1 MVNFQKNINERKIM
15 FKLISKTIAAVAIVS
30 VALFGSANAKTLKI
44 ETHFTASSPNGE
56 VAAQFAKN
64 VEKFSGGSLKV
75 EMFYSSSVTGKSAEV
90 FNSAQ
95 TGIIDCD
102 MTGAGY
108 QTGKNAAFQFA
119 GDVMGG
125 YDNPYQQY
133 EFLNFPGAQEAVDAL
148 YNKYG
153 MTLIGWWIPGHESL
167 ISSRPIPDV
176 ASLKDFKFRSPPGME
191 SMIFTTLGAKPIVMD
206 FGEVPTALQTGLI
219 DGADYSSLATNYAGG
234 HYEQN
239 KYATYPGFHSMPA
252 DHLACNTKVWN
263 KLKPHEKGAM
273 LAAIEICGRTITSLV
288 ERKNAEAVKALN
300 EMGVTLHDWSKE
312 DRAKFRQ
319 AALGAWEEWKTKSP
333 EAAALIE
340 IHKAYMKANGIL

>member
-1 MVNFQKNINERKIM
+1 ML
-15 FKLISKTIAAVAIVS
+15 KLVTKLTAAIAVVS
-30 VALFGSANAKTLKI
+30 IALFGSAHAKTLKI

-75 EMFYSSSVTGKSAEV
+75 QMFYSSSVTGKSAEV

-167 ISSRPIPDV
+167 ISSSCLLYTSPSPRDV
-176 ASLKDFKFRSPPGME
+176 HLSRMP
-191 SMIFTTLGAKPIVMD
+191 
-206 FGEVPTALQTGLI
+206 
-219 DGADYSSLATNYAGG
+219 SSA
-234 HYEQN
+234 
-239 KYATYPGFHSMPA
+239 
-252 DHLACNTKVWN
+252 
-263 KLKPHEKGAM
+263 
-273 LAAIEICGRTITSLV
+273 
-288 ERKNAEAVKALN
+288 
-300 EMGVTLHDWSKE
+300 
-312 DRAKFRQ
+312 
-319 AALGAWEEWKTKSP
+319 
-333 EAAALIE
+333 
-340 IHKAYMKANGIL
+340 

>member
-1 MVNFQKNINERKIM
+1 MLKS
-15 FKLISKTIAAVAIVS
+15 ISKLTAAIAVVS
-30 VALFGSANAKTLKI
+30 IALFGSAHAKTLKI

-64 VEKFSGGSLKV
+64 VEMFSGGSLKIQ
-75 EMFYSSSVTGKSAEV
+75 MFYSSSVTGKSAEV

-191 SMIFTTLGAKPIVMD
+191 SMIFTALGAKPIVMD

-263 KLKPHEKGAM
+263 KLKPHEQGAM
-273 LAAIEICGRTITSLV
+273 KAGIEIAGRTITSLV

-300 EMGVTLHDWSKE
+300 EMGVTLHDWSRE
-312 DRAKFRQ
+312 DRLKFRN

>member
-1 MVNFQKNINERKIM
+1 
-15 FKLISKTIAAVAIVS
+15 
-30 VALFGSANAKTLKI
+30 
-44 ETHFTASSPNGE
+44 
-56 VAAQFAKN
+56 
-64 VEKFSGGSLKV
+64 
-75 EMFYSSSVTGKSAEV
+75 
-90 FNSAQ
+90 
-95 TGIIDCD
+95 

-191 SMIFTTLGAKPIVMD
+191 SMIFTALGAKPIVMD

-252 DHLACNTKVWN
+252 DHLACNTKVWK
-263 KLKPHEKGAM
+263 KLKKHEQGAM
-273 LAAIEICGRTITSLV
+273 LAAIEIAGRTITSLV

-300 EMGVTLHDWSKE
+300 EMGVTLHDWSRE
-312 DRAKFRQ
+312 DRLKFRQ
-319 AALGAWEEWKTKSP
+319 AALAAWEEWKTKSP

-340 IHKAYMKANGIL
+340 IHKAYMKANGIM

>member
-1 MVNFQKNINERKIM
+1 MINFQKNINERKIM

-75 EMFYSSSVTGKSAEV
+75 QMFYSSSVTGKSAEV

-191 SMIFTTLGAKPIVMD
+191 SMIFTALGAKPIVMD

-288 ERKNAEAVKALN
+288 ERKNAEAVKALK

>member
-1 MVNFQKNINERKIM
+1 MINFRKNINERKIM
-15 FKLISKTIAAVAIVS
+15 FKLISKTLAAVAMVS

-64 VEKFSGGSLKV
+64 VEKFSGGSLKI

-133 EFLNFPGAQEAVDAL
+133 EFLNYPGAQDAVDAL

-191 SMIFTTLGAKPIVMD
+191 SMIFTALGAKPIVMD

-252 DHLACNTKVWN
+252 DHLACNTKVWK
-263 KLKPHEKGAM
+263 KLKKHEQGAM
-273 LAAIEICGRTITSLV
+273 LAAIEIAGRTITSLV

-300 EMGVTLHDWSKE
+300 EMGVTLHDWSRE
-312 DRAKFRQ
+312 DRLKFRQ
-319 AALGAWEEWKTKSP
+319 AALAAWEEWKTKSP

-340 IHKAYMKANGIL
+340 IHKAYMKANGIM

>member
-1 MVNFQKNINERKIM
+1 ML
-15 FKLISKTIAAVAIVS
+15 KLITKLTAAIAVVS
-30 VALFGSANAKTLKI
+30 IALFGSAHAKTLKI

-75 EMFYSSSVTGKSAEV
+75 QMFYSSSVTGKSAEV

-191 SMIFTTLGAKPIVMD
+191 SMIFTALGAKPIVMD

-263 KLKPHEKGAM
+263 KLKPHEQGAM

-288 ERKNAEAVKALN
+288 ERKNAEAVKALQ
-300 EMGVTLHDWSKE
+300 EMGVTLHDWSRE
-312 DRAKFRQ
+312 DRLKFRN
-319 AALGAWEEWKTKSP
+319 AALGAWEEWKKKSP

>member
-1 MVNFQKNINERKIM
+1 ML
-15 FKLISKTIAAVAIVS
+15 KLITKITAAIAVVS
-30 VALFGSANAKTLKI
+30 IALFGSANAKTLKI

-64 VEKFSGGSLKV
+64 VEMFSGGSLKIQ
-75 EMFYSSSVTGKSAEV
+75 MFYSSSVTGKSAEV

-167 ISSRPIPDV
+167 ISSKPIPDV
-176 ASLKDFKFRSPPGME
+176 ASIKDFKFRSPPGME
-191 SMIFTTLGAKPIVMD
+191 SMIFTALGAKPIVMD

-288 ERKNAEAVKALN
+288 ERKNAEAVKALTA
-300 EMGVTLHDWSKE
+300 MGVTLHDWSRE
-312 DRAKFRQ
+312 DRLKFRN
-319 AALGAWEEWKTKSP
+319 AALGAWEEWKKKSP

>member
-1 MVNFQKNINERKIM
+1 ML
-15 FKLISKTIAAVAIVS
+15 KLITKITAAIAVVS
-30 VALFGSANAKTLKI
+30 IALFGSANAKTLKI

-75 EMFYSSSVTGKSAEV
+75 QMFYSSSVTGKSAEV

-167 ISSRPIPDV
+167 ISSKPIPDV
-176 ASLKDFKFRSPPGME
+176 ASIKDFKFRSPPGME
-191 SMIFTTLGAKPIVMD
+191 SMIFTALGAKPIVMD

-288 ERKNAEAVKALN
+288 ERKNAEAVKALTA
-300 EMGVTLHDWSKE
+300 MGVTLHDWSRE
-312 DRAKFRQ
+312 DRLKFRN
-319 AALGAWEEWKTKSP
+319 AALGAWEEWKKKSP

-340 IHKAYMKANGIL
+340 IHKAYMKSNGIL

>member
-1 MVNFQKNINERKIM
+1 ML
-15 FKLISKTIAAVAIVS
+15 KLITKITAAIAVVS
-30 VALFGSANAKTLKI
+30 IALFGSANAKTLKI

-75 EMFYSSSVTGKSAEV
+75 QMFYSSSVTGKSAEV

-167 ISSRPIPDV
+167 ISSKPIPDV
-176 ASLKDFKFRSPPGME
+176 ASIKDFKFRSPPGME
-191 SMIFTTLGAKPIVMD
+191 SMIFTALGAKPIVMD

-288 ERKNAEAVKALN
+288 ERKNAEAVKALTA
-300 EMGVTLHDWSKE
+300 MGVPLHDWSRE
-312 DRAKFRQ
+312 DRLKFRN
-319 AALGAWEEWKTKSP
+319 AALGAWEEWKKKSP

>member
-1 MVNFQKNINERKIM
+1 M
-15 FKLISKTIAAVAIVS
+15 FKLISKTLAAVAMVS

-64 VEKFSGGSLKV
+64 VEKFSGGSLKI
-75 EMFYSSSVTGKSAEV
+75 EMFYSASVTGKSAEV

-133 EFLNFPGAQEAVDAL
+133 EFLNYPGAQEAVDAL

-191 SMIFTTLGAKPIVMD
+191 SMIFTALGAKPIVMD

-263 KLKPHEKGAM
+263 KLKPHEQGAM
-273 LAAIEICGRTITSLV
+273 LAGIEIAGRTITSLV

-300 EMGVTLHDWSKE
+300 EMGVTLHDWSRE
-312 DRAKFRQ
+312 DRLKFRT
-319 AALGAWEEWKTKSP
+319 AALAAWEEWKTKSP

-340 IHKAYMKANGIL
+340 IHKAYMKANGIM

>member
-1 MVNFQKNINERKIM
+1 ML
-15 FKLISKTIAAVAIVS
+15 KLITKLSAAIALVS
-30 VALFGSANAKTLKI
+30 IALFGSAHAKTLKI

-75 EMFYSSSVTGKSAEV
+75 QMFYSSSVTGKSAEV

-191 SMIFTTLGAKPIVMD
+191 SMIFTALGAKPIVMD

-263 KLKPHEKGAM
+263 KLKPHEQGAM

-288 ERKNAEAVKALN
+288 ERKNAEAVKALQ
-300 EMGVTLHDWSKE
+300 EMGVTLHDWSRE
-312 DRAKFRQ
+312 DRLKFRQ
-319 AALGAWEEWKTKSP
+319 AALGAWEEWKKKSP

>member
-1 MVNFQKNINERKIM
+1 M
-15 FKLISKTIAAVAIVS
+15 FKLISKTLAAVAMVS

-64 VEKFSGGSLKV
+64 VEKFSGGSLKI

-252 DHLACNTKVWN
+252 DHLACNTKVWK
-263 KLKPHEKGAM
+263 KLKKHEQGAM
-273 LAAIEICGRTITSLV
+273 LAAIEIAGRTITSLV

-300 EMGVTLHDWSKE
+300 EMGVTLHDWSRE
-312 DRAKFRQ
+312 DRLKFRT
-319 AALGAWEEWKTKSP
+319 AALAAWEEWKTKSP

-340 IHKAYMKANGIL
+340 IHKAYMKANGIM

>member
-1 MVNFQKNINERKIM
+1 ML
-15 FKLISKTIAAVAIVS
+15 KLITKITAAIAVVS
-30 VALFGSANAKTLKI
+30 IALFGSANAKTLKI

-75 EMFYSSSVTGKSAEV
+75 QMFYSSSVTGKSAEV

-133 EFLNFPGAQEAVDAL
+133 EFLNYPGAQEAVDAL

-191 SMIFTTLGAKPIVMD
+191 SMIFTALGAKPIVMD

-288 ERKNAEAVKALN
+288 ERKNAEAVKALK

>member
-1 MVNFQKNINERKIM
+1 M
-15 FKLISKTIAAVAIVS
+15 FKLISKTLAAVAMVS

-64 VEKFSGGSLKV
+64 VEKFSGGSLKI

-133 EFLNFPGAQEAVDAL
+133 EFLNYPGAQEAVDAL

-273 LAAIEICGRTITSLV
+273 KAGIEIAGRTITSLV

-300 EMGVTLHDWSKE
+300 EMGVTLHDWSRE
-312 DRAKFRQ
+312 DRLKFRQ
-319 AALGAWEEWKTKSP
+319 AALAAWEEWKTKSP

-340 IHKAYMKANGIL
+340 IHKAYMKANGIM

>member
-1 MVNFQKNINERKIM
+1 MLKS
-15 FKLISKTIAAVAIVS
+15 ISKLTAAIAVVS
-30 VALFGSANAKTLKI
+30 IALFGSAHAKTLKI

-75 EMFYSSSVTGKSAEV
+75 QMFYSSSVTGKSAEV

-133 EFLNFPGAQEAVDAL
+133 DFLKFPGAQEAVDAL

-191 SMIFTTLGAKPIVMD
+191 SMIFTALGAKPIVMD

-273 LAAIEICGRTITSLV
+273 KAGIEIAGRTITSLV

-300 EMGVTLHDWSKE
+300 EMGVTLHDWSRE
-312 DRAKFRQ
+312 DRLKFRQ
-319 AALGAWEEWKTKSP
+319 AALAAWEEWKTKSP

-340 IHKAYMKANGIL
+340 IHKAYMKANGIM

>member
-1 MVNFQKNINERKIM
+1 ML
-15 FKLISKTIAAVAIVS
+15 KLVTKLTAAIAVVS
-30 VALFGSANAKTLKI
+30 IALFGSANAKTLKI

-75 EMFYSSSVTGKSAEV
+75 QMFYSSSVTGKSAEV

-191 SMIFTTLGAKPIVMD
+191 SMIFTALGAKPIVMD

-263 KLKPHEKGAM
+263 KLKPHEQGAM

-288 ERKNAEAVKALN
+288 ERKNAEAVKALQ
-300 EMGVTLHDWSKE
+300 EMGLTLHDCSRE
-312 DRAKFRQ
+312 DRLKFRQ
-319 AALGAWEEWKTKSP
+319 AALGAWEEWKKKSP

>member
-1 MVNFQKNINERKIM
+1 ML
-15 FKLISKTIAAVAIVS
+15 KLISKTIAAVAIVS

-191 SMIFTTLGAKPIVMD
+191 SMIFTALGAKPIVMD

-288 ERKNAEAVKALN
+288 ERKNAEAVKALK

>member
-1 MVNFQKNINERKIM
+1 ML
-15 FKLISKTIAAVAIVS
+15 KLITKLTAAIAVVS
-30 VALFGSANAKTLKI
+30 IALFGSAHAKTLKI

-75 EMFYSSSVTGKSAEV
+75 QMFYSSSVTGKSAEV

-191 SMIFTTLGAKPIVMD
+191 SMIFTALGAKPIVMD

-252 DHLACNTKVWN
+252 DHLAGNTKVWN

-273 LAAIEICGRTITSLV
+273 KAGIEIAGRTITSLV

-300 EMGVTLHDWSKE
+300 EMGVTLHDWSRE
-312 DRAKFRQ
+312 DRLKFRQ
-319 AALGAWEEWKTKSP
+319 AALAAWEEWKTKSP

-340 IHKAYMKANGIL
+340 IHKAYMKANGIM

>member
-1 MVNFQKNINERKIM
+1 ML
-15 FKLISKTIAAVAIVS
+15 KLITKLTAAIAVVS
-30 VALFGSANAKTLKI
+30 IALFGSAHAKTLKI

-75 EMFYSSSVTGKSAEV
+75 QMFYSSSVTGKSAEV

-167 ISSRPIPDV
+167 ISSKPIPDV
-176 ASLKDFKFRSPPGME
+176 ASIKDFKFRSPPGME
-191 SMIFTTLGAKPIVMD
+191 SMIFTALGAKPIVMD

-263 KLKPHEKGAM
+263 KLKPHEQGAM

-288 ERKNAEAVKALN
+288 ERKNAEAVKALQ
-300 EMGVTLHDWSKE
+300 EMGVTLHDWSRE
-312 DRAKFRQ
+312 DRLKFRQ
-319 AALGAWEEWKTKSP
+319 AALGAWEEWKKKSP

>member
-1 MVNFQKNINERKIM
+1 M

-64 VEKFSGGSLKV
+64 VEMFSGGSLKV
-75 EMFYSSSVTGKSAEV
+75 QMFYSSSVTGKSAEV

-191 SMIFTTLGAKPIVMD
+191 SMIFTALGAKPIVMD

>member
-1 MVNFQKNINERKIM
+1 MINFRKNINERKIM

-191 SMIFTTLGAKPIVMD
+191 SMIFTSLGAKPIVMD

-252 DHLACNTKVWN
+252 DHLACNTKVWK
-263 KLKPHEKGAM
+263 KLKKHEQGAM
-273 LAAIEICGRTITSLV
+273 LAAIEIAGRTITSLV

-300 EMGVTLHDWSKE
+300 EMGVTLHDWSRE
-312 DRAKFRQ
+312 DRLKFRQ
-319 AALGAWEEWKTKSP
+319 AALAAWEEWKTKSP

-340 IHKAYMKANGIL
+340 IHKAYMKANGIM

>member
-1 MVNFQKNINERKIM
+1 ML
-15 FKLISKTIAAVAIVS
+15 KLITKTIAAVAVVS
-30 VALFGSANAKTLKI
+30 VALLGSVNAKTLKI
-44 ETHFTASSPNGE
+44 ETHFTANSPNGE

-64 VEKFSGGSLKV
+64 VEMFSGGSLKI
-75 EMFYSSSVTGKSAEV
+75 EMFYSSSVSGKSAEV

-133 EFLNFPGAQEAVDAL
+133 DFLKFPGAQDAVDAL

-167 ISSRPIPDV
+167 ISSVPIPDV
-176 ASLKDFKFRSPPGME
+176 ASIKDFKFRSPPGME
-191 SMIFTTLGAKPIVMD
+191 SMIFADLGAKPIVMD

-219 DGADYSSLATNYAGG
+219 DGADYSSLATNTAGG
-234 HYEQN
+234 HYEHN
-239 KYATYPGFHSMPA
+239 NYATSTCFHSMPA
-252 DHLACNTKVWN
+252 DYSACNSTVREKR
-263 KLKPHEKGAM
+263 KMHERDAM
-273 LAAIEICGRTITSLV
+273 IAGIEIASRTITRLV
-288 ERKNAEAVKALN
+288 ERKHAVAVKILN
-300 EMGVTLHDWSKE
+300 AQGDTLHDWAPSE
-312 DRAKFRQ
+312 RAKFR
-319 AALGAWEEWKTKSP
+319 ASALRAWETWKTRSP
-333 EAAALIE
+333 EAAQRIE
-340 IHKAYMKANGIL
+340 MHTAYMKANGIL

>member
-1 MVNFQKNINERKIM
+1 ML
-15 FKLISKTIAAVAIVS
+15 KLITKLTAAIAVVS
-30 VALFGSANAKTLKI
+30 IALFGSAHAKTLKI

-75 EMFYSSSVTGKSAEV
+75 QMFYSSSVTGKSAEV

-191 SMIFTTLGAKPIVMD
+191 SMIFTALGAKPIVMD

-263 KLKPHEKGAM
+263 KLKPHEQGAM
-273 LAAIEICGRTITSLV
+273 KAGIEIAGRTITSLV

-300 EMGVTLHDWSKE
+300 EMGVTLHDWSRE
-312 DRAKFRQ
+312 DRLKFRN

>member
-1 MVNFQKNINERKIM
+1 MLILITKI
-15 FKLISKTIAAVAIVS
+15 TAAIAVVS
-30 VALFGSANAKTLKI
+30 IAFFGSANAKTLII

-75 EMFYSSSVTGKSAEV
+75 QMFYSSSVTGKSAEV

-167 ISSRPIPDV
+167 ISSKPIPDV
-176 ASLKDFKFRSPPGME
+176 ASIKDFKFRSPPGME
-191 SMIFTTLGAKPIVMD
+191 SMIFTALGAKPIVMD

-288 ERKNAEAVKALN
+288 ERKNAEAVKALTA
-300 EMGVTLHDWSKE
+300 MGVTLHDWSRE
-312 DRAKFRQ
+312 DRLKFRN
-319 AALGAWEEWKTKSP
+319 AALGAWEEWKKKSP

>member
-1 MVNFQKNINERKIM
+1 M

-64 VEKFSGGSLKV
+64 VEMFSGGSLKV

-133 EFLNFPGAQEAVDAL
+133 EFLNFPGAQDAVDAL

-191 SMIFTTLGAKPIVMD
+191 SMIFTALGAKPIVMD

>member
-1 MVNFQKNINERKIM
+1 MLKS
-15 FKLISKTIAAVAIVS
+15 ISKLTAAIAVVS
-30 VALFGSANAKTLKI
+30 IALFGSAHAKTLKI

-75 EMFYSSSVTGKSAEV
+75 QMFYSSSVTGKSAEV

-191 SMIFTTLGAKPIVMD
+191 SMIFTALGAKPIVMD

-273 LAAIEICGRTITSLV
+273 LAAIEICGRRITSLV
-288 ERKNAEAVKALN
+288 ERKNAEAVKALTA
-300 EMGVTLHDWSKE
+300 MGVTLHDWSRE
-312 DRAKFRQ
+312 DRLKFRN
-319 AALGAWEEWKTKSP
+319 AALGAWEEWKKKSP

>member
-1 MVNFQKNINERKIM
+1 MINFRKNINERKIM
-15 FKLISKTIAAVAIVS
+15 FKLISKTLAAVAMVS

-64 VEKFSGGSLKV
+64 VEKFSGGSLKI

-133 EFLNFPGAQEAVDAL
+133 EFLNFPGAQDAVDAL

-263 KLKPHEKGAM
+263 KLKPHEQGAM
-273 LAAIEICGRTITSLV
+273 KAGIEIAGRTITSLV

-300 EMGVTLHDWSKE
+300 EMGVTLHDWSRE
-312 DRAKFRQ
+312 DRLKFRT
-319 AALGAWEEWKTKSP
+319 AALAAWEEWKTKSP

-340 IHKAYMKANGIL
+340 IHKAYMKANGIM

>member
-1 MVNFQKNINERKIM
+1 M
-15 FKLISKTIAAVAIVS
+15 FKLITKTIAAVAIVS

-64 VEKFSGGSLKV
+64 VEEFSGGSLKV
-75 EMFYSSSVTGKSAEV
+75 QMFYSSSVTGKSAEV

-133 EFLNFPGAQEAVDAL
+133 DFLKFPGAQEAVDAL

-167 ISSRPIPDV
+167 ISSKPIPDV
-176 ASLKDFKFRSPPGME
+176 ASIKDFKFRSPPGMDR
-191 SMIFTTLGAKPIVMD
+191 MIFTAIDAKPIVRD
-206 FGEVPTALQTGLI
+206 FMEFPTDLKTGLI
-219 DGADYSSLATNYAGG
+219 DGADYSSLATNNKVGQ
-234 HYEQN
+234 HEQN
-239 KYATYPGFHSMPA
+239 K
-252 DHLACNTKVWN
+252 
-263 KLKPHEKGAM
+263 
-273 LAAIEICGRTITSLV
+273 
-288 ERKNAEAVKALN
+288 
-300 EMGVTLHDWSKE
+300 
-312 DRAKFRQ
+312 
-319 AALGAWEEWKTKSP
+319 
-333 EAAALIE
+333 
-340 IHKAYMKANGIL
+340 

>member
-1 MVNFQKNINERKIM
+1 ML
-15 FKLISKTIAAVAIVS
+15 KLVSKLTAAIAVVS
-30 VALFGSANAKTLKI
+30 IALFGSAHAKTLKI

-75 EMFYSSSVTGKSAEV
+75 QMFYSSSVTGKSAEV

-191 SMIFTTLGAKPIVMD
+191 SMIFTALGAKPIVMD

-319 AALGAWEEWKTKSP
+319 AALGAWEEWKNKSP

>member
-1 MVNFQKNINERKIM
+1 ML
-15 FKLISKTIAAVAIVS
+15 KLITKITAAIAVVS
-30 VALFGSANAKTLKI
+30 IALFGSANAKTLKI

-75 EMFYSSSVTGKSAEV
+75 QMFYSSSVTGKSAEV

-167 ISSRPIPDV
+167 ISSKPIPDV

-191 SMIFTTLGAKPIVMD
+191 SMIFTALGAKPIVMD

-263 KLKPHEKGAM
+263 KLKPHEQGAM

-288 ERKNAEAVKALN
+288 ERKNAEAVKALK
-300 EMGVTLHDWSKE
+300 EMGVTLHDWSRE
-312 DRAKFRQ
+312 DRLKFRQ
-319 AALGAWEEWKTKSP
+319 AALGAWEEWKKKSP

>member
-1 MVNFQKNINERKIM
+1 M

-252 DHLACNTKVWN
+252 DHLACNSKVWN

-288 ERKNAEAVKALN
+288 ERKNAEAVKALK
-300 EMGVTLHDWSKE
+300 EMGVTLHDWSRE
-312 DRAKFRQ
+312 DRLKFRT
-319 AALGAWEEWKTKSP
+319 AALAAWEEWKTKSP

-340 IHKAYMKANGIL
+340 IHKAYMKANGIM

>member
-1 MVNFQKNINERKIM
+1 M
-15 FKLISKTIAAVAIVS
+15 FKIISKTLAAVAMVS

-75 EMFYSSSVTGKSAEV
+75 EMFYSASVTGKSAEV

-167 ISSRPIPDV
+167 ISSKPIPDV
-176 ASLKDFKFRSPPGME
+176 ASIKDFKFRSPPGME
-191 SMIFTTLGAKPIVMD
+191 SMIFTALGAKPIVMD

-300 EMGVTLHDWSKE
+300 AMGVTLHDWSKE

-319 AALGAWEEWKTKSP
+319 AALGAWEEWKKKSP

>member
-1 MVNFQKNINERKIM
+1 M

-30 VALFGSANAKTLKI
+30 IALFGSANAKTLKI

-191 SMIFTTLGAKPIVMD
+191 SMIFTALGAKPIVMD

-288 ERKNAEAVKALN
+288 ERKNAEAVKALK

>member
-1 MVNFQKNINERKIM
+1 ML
-15 FKLISKTIAAVAIVS
+15 KLITKLTAAIAVVS
-30 VALFGSANAKTLKI
+30 IALFGSAHAKTLKI

-75 EMFYSSSVTGKSAEV
+75 QMFYSSSVTGKSAEV

-191 SMIFTTLGAKPIVMD
+191 SMIFTALGAKPIVMD

-263 KLKPHEKGAM
+263 KLKPHEQGAM

-300 EMGVTLHDWSKE
+300 EMGVTLHDWSRE
-312 DRAKFRQ
+312 DRLKFRN
-319 AALGAWEEWKTKSP
+319 AALGAWEEWKKKSP

>member
-1 MVNFQKNINERKIM
+1 M
-15 FKLISKTIAAVAIVS
+15 FKLISKTLAAVAMVS

-64 VEKFSGGSLKV
+64 VEKFSGGSLKI

-133 EFLNFPGAQEAVDAL
+133 EFLNYPGAQEAVDAL

-263 KLKPHEKGAM
+263 KLKPHEQGAM
-273 LAAIEICGRTITSLV
+273 LAGIEIAGRTITSLV

-300 EMGVTLHDWSKE
+300 EMGVTLHDWSRE
-312 DRAKFRQ
+312 DRLKFRT
-319 AALGAWEEWKTKSP
+319 AALAAWEEWKTKSP

-340 IHKAYMKANGIL
+340 IHKAYMKANGIM